1 MTDLD
6 SQIENLKECMK
17 DVNTSYAK
25 IDDWLK
31 YKWNEIKNLDIKE
44 KDLNRIKN
52 MGDLPDQFKES
63 FAKYEKSRN
72 IEDIETPIK

>member
-17 DVNTSYAK
+17 DVNTSYSK
-25 IDDWLK
+25 IDDRLK

-52 MGDLPDQFKES
+52 MGDLPD
-63 FAKYEKSRN
+63 
-72 IEDIETPIK
+72 